1 MKANMQ
7 SICGQIQFIT
17 SYILPTLNILLV
29 TVYNRW
35 QLNDHKLQP
44 SPCSNAHYNAGLD
57 LVSTKKP
64 ETRHLETKVKT
75 KT

>member
-29 TVYNRW
+29 N
-35 QLNDHKLQP
+35 N
-44 SPCSNAHYNAGLD
+44 G
-57 LVSTKKP
+57 
-64 ETRHLETKVKT
+64 E
-75 KT
+75 